1 MRFQSWLEENWVWL
15 ALSLS
20 FVAVVL
26 IIAFSISD
34 ETVKAIGDI
43 LETPLS
49 EVKFWHLLI
58 GMYLVVIIGSPRNSS
73 K

>member
-1 MRFQSWLEENWVWL
+1 MKFKYWFDDNWIWILLVI
-15 ALSLS
+15 
-20 FVAVVL
+20 VVIAVILFGVIYITPEKSDSITAVL
-26 IIAFSISD
+26 N
-34 ETVKAIGDI
+34 
-43 LETPLS
+43 TPIS